1 VLQQRIEI
9 DQEYGATF
17 EHLAGVLNV
26 RADGLS
32 RHNATSKTPVRLIEE
47 VYAVD
52 QLDRNEN
59 KDFTIVMRLVKAEQ
73 DKDEKLQQLLSKPEA
88 ATCFTTNE
96 YDRINVHCLNGRVWT
111 PSSLQIRILEWYHN
125 MLMHVSSTRTLKTIQ
140 KTFGWTNIRK
150 HVDKCVKTCKE
161 CQRYKIVG
169 RPHYGFIPG
178 TGALRDNN
186 PWEKIQIDCA
196 SPWKVN
202 VDSVGMPG
210 EIITYTF
217 HIVTI
222 VDCCTNWC
230 ECSKQKEENLRR
242 ELWANNTS

>member
-1 VLQQRIEI
+1 M
-9 DQEYGATF
+9 GA
-17 EHLAGVLNV
+17 N
-26 RADGLS
+26 GLS
-32 RHNATSKTPVRLIEE
+32 RYNPSLETPVRFIED

-52 QLDRNEN
+52 ELDHDGN
-59 KDFTIVMRLVKAEQ
+59 KSSPIAMHLVKEEQ
-73 DKDEKLQQLLSKPEA
+73 DKGDNLPQLLSKPEA
-88 ATCFTTNE
+88 AASLTTKE
-96 YDRINVHCLNGRVWT
+96 YDGISVHCLNGRVWT

-140 KTFGWTNIRK
+140 QTFGWTNIRK

-230 ECSKQKEENLRR
+230 ECSKQKGENLGR
-242 ELWANNTS
+242 ELWASNTS